1 MPKPGIYKNSKGQ
14 YAYWDGNAWGDGG
27 RTFATREEAE
37 SFHSASVR
45 WGSPSSSQEPRR
57 GTEFGNMPNTV
68 GSPRV
73 FTPPQSHSVKW
84 GAPGFTPSTGKPQ
97 FAPPARKS
105 SSVPQ
110 SQAAPKEETDLG
122 DQSELEDGLQ
132 QVSEPESKESKSKK
146 PAKNPKK
153 AKKKKKSKTAIVV
166 VSLALLGI
174 LAAAGYGVANH
185 KTAIVVQ
192 GSGMFK
198 EYSNDK
204 SVKERLSD
212 TTKTEGSNASGL
224 TYEQLTAKAEEA
236 KKQGNEGQYEYY
248 SQLAEDA
255 KKAAESGKNDPN
267 PSASPSQ
274 GTSSDTKDVTDI
286 GGMGVS
292 AKKANNNDT
301 KALADAKD
309 IAAMLSRGECKA
321 AKGKYLPDE
330 GNDGY
335 LFPCDGWDVVKDA
348 KVEVTSDDVSMSTGR
363 EVVQVRWGADKGK
376 MQQAKL
382 LFSSDSK
389 LEQVIPMK
397 NS

>member
-37 SFHSASVR
+37 SFHRASVR
-45 WGSPSSSQEPRR
+45 WGNPSSSQEPGR

-68 GSPRV
+68 GSSRV

-84 GAPGFTPSTGKPQ
+84 GAPGFTPSTKKPQ
-97 FAPPARKS
+97 FTPPAGKS

-110 SQAAPKEETDLG
+110 SQTMPEEETDLG
-122 DQSELEDGLQ
+122 GQSEIEEGLQ
-132 QVSEPESKESKSKK
+132 HVSEPESK
-146 PAKNPKK
+146 PKK
-153 AKKKKKSKTAIVV
+153 AAKNAKKSGKVRKKSKTAIVV
-166 VSLALLGI
+166 VSLTLLGI

-204 SVKERLSD
+204 SEKERLSD
-212 TTKTEGSNASGL
+212 TTNTEGGNTSGL
-224 TYEQLTAKAEEA
+224 TYEQLTTKAEEA

-248 SQLAEDA
+248 TQLAEAA
-255 KKAAESGKNDPN
+255 KKDADKANSGS
-267 PSASPSQ
+267 SASPSQSQ
-274 GTSSDTKDVTDI
+274 GTSSDTKGITDI
-286 GGMGVS
+286 GGMDVA

-309 IAAMLSRGECKA
+309 IASMLSRGECKA
-321 AKGKYLPDE
+321 AKEKYLPDE

-348 KVEVTSDDVSMSTGR
+348 KVEVISDDVSMSTGR
-363 EVVQVRWGADKGK
+363 EVVQVRWGKDKDK
-376 MQQAKL
+376 TQQAQL

>member
-37 SFHSASVR
+37 SFHRASVR
-45 WGSPSSSQEPRR
+45 WGNPSSSQEPGR

-73 FTPPQSHSVKW
+73 FTPPQGQSVKW
-84 GAPGFTPSTGKPQ
+84 GAPGFTPSTKKPQ
-97 FAPPARKS
+97 FTPPAGKS

-110 SQAAPKEETDLG
+110 SQTMPEEETDLG
-122 DQSELEDGLQ
+122 GQSEIEEGLQ
-132 QVSEPESKESKSKK
+132 HVSEPESK
-146 PAKNPKK
+146 PKK
-153 AKKKKKSKTAIVV
+153 AAKNAKKSGKVRKKSKTVIVV
-166 VSLALLGI
+166 VSLTLLGI
-174 LAAAGYGVANH
+174 LAAAGYGVVNH

-204 SVKERLSD
+204 SEKERLSD
-212 TTKTEGSNASGL
+212 TTNTEGGNTSGL
-224 TYEQLTAKAEEA
+224 TYEQLTTKAEEA

-248 SQLAEDA
+248 TQLAEAA
-255 KKAAESGKNDPN
+255 KKDADKANSGS
-267 PSASPSQ
+267 SASPSQSQ
-274 GTSSDTKDVTDI
+274 GTSSDTKGITDI
-286 GGMGVS
+286 GGMDVA

-321 AKGKYLPDE
+321 AKEKYLPDE

-348 KVEVTSDDVSMSTGR
+348 KVEVISDDVSMSTGR
-363 EVVQVRWGADKGK
+363 EVVQVRWGKDKDK
-376 MQQAKL
+376 TQQAQL

>member
-68 GSPRV
+68 GTPRV
-73 FTPPQSHSVKW
+73 FTPPQGQSVKW
-84 GAPGFTPSTGKPQ
+84 GAPGFEPPTEKPQ
-97 FAPPARKS
+97 FTPPARKS
-105 SSVPQ
+105 SPVPQ
-110 SQAAPKEETDLG
+110 SQTAPKEETDLG
-122 DQSELEDGLQ
+122 DQSEIEEGLQ
-132 QVSEPESKESKSKK
+132 QVSEPESKSKK
-146 PAKNPKK
+146 TTKNPKK
-153 AKKKKKSKTAIVV
+153 GKKKKSKTAIVV
-166 VSLALLGI
+166 VSVVLLGI
-174 LAAAGYGVANH
+174 LAAAGYGIANH

-204 SVKERLSD
+204 SVKERLSG
-212 TTKTEGSNASGL
+212 TTNTEDVNKSGL

-248 SQLAEDA
+248 SQLAEAA
-255 KKAAESGKNDPN
+255 KKDADKANSGS
-267 PSASPSQ
+267 SASPSQSQ
-274 GTSSDTKDVTDI
+274 GTSSDTKDITDI
-286 GGMGVS
+286 GGMDVA

-301 KALADAKD
+301 KALADSKD

-321 AKGKYLPDE
+321 AKEKYLPDE

-335 LFPCDGWDVVKDA
+335 VFPCDGWDVVKDA
-348 KVEVTSDDVSMSTGR
+348 KVEVISDDVSMSTGR
-363 EVVQVRWGADKGK
+363 EVVQVRWGVDKGK

>member
-37 SFHSASVR
+37 SFHRASVR
-45 WGSPSSSQEPRR
+45 WGNPSSSQEPGR
-57 GTEFGNMPNTV
+57 GAEFGNMPNTV

-73 FTPPQSHSVKW
+73 FTPPQGQSVKW
-84 GAPGFTPSTGKPQ
+84 GAPGFTPSTKKPQ
-97 FAPPARKS
+97 FTPPAGKS

-110 SQAAPKEETDLG
+110 SQTMPEEETDLG
-122 DQSELEDGLQ
+122 GQSEIEEGLQ
-132 QVSEPESKESKSKK
+132 HVSEPESKPKKAAKKSKK
-146 PAKNPKK
+146 V
-153 AKKKKKSKTAIVV
+153 KKKKKSKTAIVV
-166 VSLALLGI
+166 VSLTLLGI

-204 SVKERLSD
+204 SEKERLSD
-212 TTKTEGSNASGL
+212 TTNTEGGNTSGL
-224 TYEQLTAKAEEA
+224 TYEQLTTKAEEA

-248 SQLAEDA
+248 TQLAEAA
-255 KKAAESGKNDPN
+255 KKDADKANSGS
-267 PSASPSQ
+267 SASPSQSQ
-274 GTSSDTKDVTDI
+274 GTSSDTKGITDI
-286 GGMGVS
+286 GGMDVA

-309 IAAMLSRGECKA
+309 IASMLSRGECKA
-321 AKGKYLPDE
+321 AKEKYLPDE

-348 KVEVTSDDVSMSTGR
+348 KVEVISDDVSMSTGR
-363 EVVQVRWGADKGK
+363 EVVQVRWGKDKDK
-376 MQQAKL
+376 TQQAQL

>member
-37 SFHSASVR
+37 SFHRASVR
-45 WGSPSSSQEPRR
+45 WGNPSSSQEPGR

-68 GSPRV
+68 GSSRV
-73 FTPPQSHSVKW
+73 FTPPRSHSVKW
-84 GAPGFTPSTGKPQ
+84 GAPGFTPSTKKPQ
-97 FAPPARKS
+97 FTPPAGKS

-110 SQAAPKEETDLG
+110 SQTMPKQETDLG
-122 DQSELEDGLQ
+122 GQSEIGEGLQ
-132 QVSEPESKESKSKK
+132 HVSEPESK
-146 PAKNPKK
+146 PKK
-153 AKKKKKSKTAIVV
+153 AAKNAKKSGKVRKKSKTAIVV
-166 VSLALLGI
+166 VSLTLLGI

-204 SVKERLSD
+204 SEKERLSD
-212 TTKTEGSNASGL
+212 TTNTEGGNTSGL
-224 TYEQLTAKAEEA
+224 TYEQLTTKAEEA

-248 SQLAEDA
+248 TQLAEAA
-255 KKAAESGKNDPN
+255 KKDADKANSGS
-267 PSASPSQ
+267 SASPSQSQ
-274 GTSSDTKDVTDI
+274 GTSSDTKGITDI
-286 GGMGVS
+286 GGMDVA

-309 IAAMLSRGECKA
+309 IASMLSRGECKA
-321 AKGKYLPDE
+321 AKEKYLPDE

-348 KVEVTSDDVSMSTGR
+348 KVEVISDDVSMSTGR
-363 EVVQVRWGADKGK
+363 EVVQVRWGKDKDK
-376 MQQAKL
+376 TQQAQL

>member
-37 SFHSASVR
+37 SFHRASVR
-45 WGSPSSSQEPRR
+45 WGNPSSSQEPGR

-84 GAPGFTPSTGKPQ
+84 GAPGFTPSTKKPQ
-97 FAPPARKS
+97 FTPPAGKS

-110 SQAAPKEETDLG
+110 SQTAPEEETDLG
-122 DQSELEDGLQ
+122 GQSEIEGGLQ
-132 QVSEPESKESKSKK
+132 HVSEPESKPKKAAKKSKK
-146 PAKNPKK
+146 V
-153 AKKKKKSKTAIVV
+153 KKKKSKTAIVV
-166 VSLALLGI
+166 VSLTLLGI
-174 LAAAGYGVANH
+174 LAAAGYGVVNH

-204 SVKERLSD
+204 SEKERLSD
-212 TTKTEGSNASGL
+212 TTNTEGGNTSGL
-224 TYEQLTAKAEEA
+224 TYEQLTTKAEEA

-248 SQLAEDA
+248 AQLAEAA
-255 KKAAESGKNDPN
+255 KKDADKANSGS
-267 PSASPSQ
+267 SASPSQSQ
-274 GTSSDTKDVTDI
+274 GTSSDTKGITDI
-286 GGMGVS
+286 GGMDVA

-309 IAAMLSRGECKA
+309 IASMLSRGECKA
-321 AKGKYLPDE
+321 AKEKYLPDE

-348 KVEVTSDDVSMSTGR
+348 KVEVISDDVSMSTGR
-363 EVVQVRWGADKGK
+363 EVVQVRWGKDKDK
-376 MQQAKL
+376 TQQAQL

>member
-45 WGSPSSSQEPRR
+45 WGSPSSSQGLRR
-57 GTEFGNMPNTV
+57 GTEFGNMPNTA
-68 GSPRV
+68 GTPRV
-73 FTPPQSHSVKW
+73 FTPPQSQGVKW
-84 GAPGFTPSTGKPQ
+84 GAPGFAPSMEKTQ
-97 FAPPARKS
+97 FTPPARKS
-105 SSVPQ
+105 SPVSQPQ
-110 SQAAPKEETDLG
+110 TTPKEETG
-122 DQSELEDGLQ
+122 QSEVEEGLQ
-132 QVSEPESKESKSKK
+132 KVSEKESKESKPKKTSKSSKK
-146 PAKNPKK
+146 T
-153 AKKKKKSKTAIVV
+153 KKKKKSKTAIVV
-166 VSLALLGI
+166 VSVALLGI
-174 LAAAGYGVANH
+174 LAAAGYGVVNH

-204 SVKERLSD
+204 SEKERLSD
-212 TTKTEGSNASGL
+212 TTNTEGGNASGL

-236 KKQGNEGQYEYY
+236 KKQGNEGQYQYY
-248 SQLAEDA
+248 TQLAEAA
-255 KKAAESGKNDPN
+255 KKDADKPNSGSSSS
-267 PSASPSQ
+267 PSQSQ

-292 AKKANNNDT
+292 AKRANNNDT

-309 IAAMLSRGECKA
+309 IATMLSRGECSA

-330 GNDGY
+330 GNGGY
-335 LFPCDGWDVVKDA
+335 LFPCDGWDAVKDA
-348 KVEVTSDDVSMSTGR
+348 KVEVISDDVSMSTGR
-363 EVVQVRWGADKGK
+363 EVVQVRWGSDKGK
-376 MQQAKL
+376 TQQAQL
-382 LFSSDSK
+382 MFSSDSK
-389 LEQVIPMK
+389 LEQVIPVK

>member
-37 SFHSASVR
+37 SFHRASVR
-45 WGSPSSSQEPRR
+45 WGNPSSSQEPGR

-84 GAPGFTPSTGKPQ
+84 GAPGFTPSTKKPQ
-97 FAPPARKS
+97 FTPPAGKS

-110 SQAAPKEETDLG
+110 SQTMPEEETDLG
-122 DQSELEDGLQ
+122 GQSEIEEGLQ
-132 QVSEPESKESKSKK
+132 HVSEPESK
-146 PAKNPKK
+146 PKK
-153 AKKKKKSKTAIVV
+153 AAKNAKKSGKVRKKSKTAIVV
-166 VSLALLGI
+166 VSLTLLGI

-204 SVKERLSD
+204 SEKERLSD
-212 TTKTEGSNASGL
+212 TTNTEGGNTSGL
-224 TYEQLTAKAEEA
+224 TYEQLTTKAEEA
-236 KKQGNEGQYEYY
+236 KKRGNEGQYKYY
-248 SQLAEDA
+248 TQLAEAA
-255 KKAAESGKNDPN
+255 KKDADKANSGS
-267 PSASPSQ
+267 SASPSQSQ
-274 GTSSDTKDVTDI
+274 GTSSDTKGITDI
-286 GGMGVS
+286 GGMDVA

-309 IAAMLSRGECKA
+309 IASMLSRGECKA
-321 AKGKYLPDE
+321 AKEKYLPDE

-348 KVEVTSDDVSMSTGR
+348 KVEVISDDVSMSTGR
-363 EVVQVRWGADKGK
+363 EVVQVRWGKDKDK
-376 MQQAKL
+376 TQQAQL

>member
-27 RTFATREEAE
+27 RSFATREEAE
-37 SFHSASVR
+37 SFHRASVR
-45 WGSPSSSQEPRR
+45 WGNPSSSQEPGR

-73 FTPPQSHSVKW
+73 FTPPQGQSVKW
-84 GAPGFTPSTGKPQ
+84 GAPGFTPSTKKPQ
-97 FAPPARKS
+97 FTPPAGKS

-110 SQAAPKEETDLG
+110 SQTMPEEETDLG
-122 DQSELEDGLQ
+122 GQSEIEEGLQ
-132 QVSEPESKESKSKK
+132 HVSEPESK
-146 PAKNPKK
+146 PKK
-153 AKKKKKSKTAIVV
+153 AAKNAKKSGKVRKKSKTAIVV
-166 VSLALLGI
+166 VSLTLLGS

-204 SVKERLSD
+204 SEKERLSD
-212 TTKTEGSNASGL
+212 TTNTEGGNTSGL
-224 TYEQLTAKAEEA
+224 TYEQLTTKAEEA

-248 SQLAEDA
+248 TQLAEAA
-255 KKAAESGKNDPN
+255 KKDADKANSGS
-267 PSASPSQ
+267 SASPSQSQ
-274 GTSSDTKDVTDI
+274 GTSSDTKGITDI
-286 GGMGVS
+286 GGMDVA

-321 AKGKYLPDE
+321 AKEKYLPDE

-348 KVEVTSDDVSMSTGR
+348 KVEVISDDVSMSTGR
-363 EVVQVRWGADKGK
+363 EVVQVRWGKDKDK
-376 MQQAKL
+376 TQQAQL

>member
-37 SFHSASVR
+37 SFHRASVR
-45 WGSPSSSQEPRR
+45 WGNPSSSQEPGR
-57 GTEFGNMPNTV
+57 GTEFGNMPNTI

-73 FTPPQSHSVKW
+73 FTQPQSHSVKW
-84 GAPGFTPSTGKPQ
+84 GAPGFTPSTKKPQ
-97 FAPPARKS
+97 FTPPAGKS

-110 SQAAPKEETDLG
+110 SQTMPEEETDLG
-122 DQSELEDGLQ
+122 GQSEIEEGLQ
-132 QVSEPESKESKSKK
+132 HVSEPESK
-146 PAKNPKK
+146 PKK
-153 AKKKKKSKTAIVV
+153 AAKNAKKSGKVRKKSKTVIVV
-166 VSLALLGI
+166 VSVALLGI
-174 LAAAGYGVANH
+174 LAAAGYGVVNH

-204 SVKERLSD
+204 SEKERLSD
-212 TTKTEGSNASGL
+212 TTNTEGGNTSGL
-224 TYEQLTAKAEEA
+224 TYEQLTTKAEEA

-248 SQLAEDA
+248 TQLAEAA
-255 KKAAESGKNDPN
+255 KKDADKANSGS
-267 PSASPSQ
+267 SASPSQSQ
-274 GTSSDTKDVTDI
+274 GTSSDTKGITDI
-286 GGMGVS
+286 GGMDVA

-309 IAAMLSRGECKA
+309 IASMLSRGECKA
-321 AKGKYLPDE
+321 AKEKYLPDE

-348 KVEVTSDDVSMSTGR
+348 KVEVISDDVSMSTGR
-363 EVVQVRWGADKGK
+363 EVVQVRWGKDKDK
-376 MQQAKL
+376 TQQAQL

>member
-122 DQSELEDGLQ
+122 DQSELEVGLQ
-132 QVSEPESKESKSKK
+132 QVSDPESKESKSKK

>member
-68 GSPRV
+68 GSPGV

-84 GAPGFTPSTGKPQ
+84 GAPGFESPTKKPQ
-97 FAPPARKS
+97 FTPPARRGS
-105 SSVPQ
+105 PVPQ

-122 DQSELEDGLQ
+122 EQSELEDGLQ
-132 QVSEPESKESKSKK
+132 QVSEPESKSKK
-146 PAKNPKK
+146 TAKNPKK
-153 AKKKKKSKTAIVV
+153 GKKKKSKTAIVV
-166 VSLALLGI
+166 VSVVLLGI

-248 SQLAEDA
+248 SQLAEAA
-255 KKAAESGKNDPN
+255 KKDADKANSGS
-267 PSASPSQ
+267 SASPSQSQ
-274 GTSSDTKDVTDI
+274 GTSSDTKDITDI
-286 GGMGVS
+286 GGMDVA

-301 KALADAKD
+301 KALSDAKD

-321 AKGKYLPDE
+321 AKEKYLPDE

-335 LFPCDGWDVVKDA
+335 LFPCGGWGVVKDA
-348 KVEVTSDDVSMSTGR
+348 KVEVISDDVSMSTGR
-363 EVVQVRWGADKGK
+363 EVVQVRWGDDKGK

>member
-37 SFHSASVR
+37 SFHRASVR
-45 WGSPSSSQEPRR
+45 WGNPSSSQEPGR

-73 FTPPQSHSVKW
+73 FTPPQGQSVKW
-84 GAPGFTPSTGKPQ
+84 GAPGFTPSTKKPQ
-97 FAPPARKS
+97 FTPPAGKS

-110 SQAAPKEETDLG
+110 SQTMPEEETDLG
-122 DQSELEDGLQ
+122 GQSEIEEGLQ
-132 QVSEPESKESKSKK
+132 HVSEPESK
-146 PAKNPKK
+146 PKK
-153 AKKKKKSKTAIVV
+153 AAKNAKKSGKVRKKSKTAIVV
-166 VSLALLGI
+166 VSLTLLGI

-204 SVKERLSD
+204 SEKERLSD
-212 TTKTEGSNASGL
+212 TTNTEGGNTSGL
-224 TYEQLTAKAEEA
+224 TYEQLTTKAEEA

-248 SQLAEDA
+248 TQLAEAA
-255 KKAAESGKNDPN
+255 KKDADKANSGS
-267 PSASPSQ
+267 SASPSQSQ
-274 GTSSDTKDVTDI
+274 GTSSDTKGITDI
-286 GGMGVS
+286 GGMDVA

-321 AKGKYLPDE
+321 AKEKYLPDE

-335 LFPCDGWDVVKDA
+335 LFPCDGWDVVKDV
-348 KVEVTSDDVSMSTGR
+348 KVEVISDDVSMSTGR
-363 EVVQVRWGADKGK
+363 EVVQVRWGKDKDK
-376 MQQAKL
+376 TQQAQL

>member
-37 SFHSASVR
+37 SFHRASVR
-45 WGSPSSSQEPRR
+45 WGNPSSSQEPGR

-73 FTPPQSHSVKW
+73 FTPPQGQSVKW
-84 GAPGFTPSTGKPQ
+84 GAPGFTPSTKKPQ
-97 FAPPARKS
+97 FTPPAGKS

-110 SQAAPKEETDLG
+110 SQTMPEEETDLG
-122 DQSELEDGLQ
+122 GQSEIEEGLQ
-132 QVSEPESKESKSKK
+132 HVSEPESK
-146 PAKNPKK
+146 PKK
-153 AKKKKKSKTAIVV
+153 AAKNAKKSGKVRKKSKTAIVV
-166 VSLALLGI
+166 VSLTLLGI

-204 SVKERLSD
+204 SEKERLSD
-212 TTKTEGSNASGL
+212 TTNTEGGNTSGL
-224 TYEQLTAKAEEA
+224 TYEQLTTKAEEA

-248 SQLAEDA
+248 TQLAEAA
-255 KKAAESGKNDPN
+255 KKDADKANSGS
-267 PSASPSQ
+267 SASPSQSQ
-274 GTSSDTKDVTDI
+274 GTSSDTKGITDI
-286 GGMGVS
+286 GGMDVA

-309 IAAMLSRGECKA
+309 IASMLSRGECKA
-321 AKGKYLPDE
+321 AKEKYLPDE

-348 KVEVTSDDVSMSTGR
+348 KVEVISDDVSMSTGR
-363 EVVQVRWGADKGK
+363 EVVQVRWGKDKDK
-376 MQQAKL
+376 TQQAQL

>member
-37 SFHSASVR
+37 SFHRASVR
-45 WGSPSSSQEPRR
+45 WGNPSSSQEPGR

-84 GAPGFTPSTGKPQ
+84 GAPGFTPSTKKPQ
-97 FAPPARKS
+97 FTPPAGKS

-110 SQAAPKEETDLG
+110 SQTMPKEETDLG
-122 DQSELEDGLQ
+122 GQSEIEEGLQ
-132 QVSEPESKESKSKK
+132 HVSEPESKPKKAAKKSKK
-146 PAKNPKK
+146 V
-153 AKKKKKSKTAIVV
+153 KKKKSKTAIVV
-166 VSLALLGI
+166 VSLTLLGI

-204 SVKERLSD
+204 SEKERLSD
-212 TTKTEGSNASGL
+212 TTNTEGGNTSGL
-224 TYEQLTAKAEEA
+224 TYEQLTTKAEEA

-248 SQLAEDA
+248 TQLAEAA
-255 KKAAESGKNDPN
+255 KKDADKANSGS
-267 PSASPSQ
+267 SASPSQSQ
-274 GTSSDTKDVTDI
+274 GTSSDTKGITDI
-286 GGMGVS
+286 GGMDVA

-321 AKGKYLPDE
+321 AKEKYLPDE

-348 KVEVTSDDVSMSTGR
+348 KVEVISDDVSMSTGR
-363 EVVQVRWGADKGK
+363 EVVQVRWGKDKDK
-376 MQQAKL
+376 TQQVQL

-389 LEQVIPMK
+389 LEQVIPIK

>member
-37 SFHSASVR
+37 SFHRASVR
-45 WGSPSSSQEPRR
+45 WGNPSSSQEPGR

-68 GSPRV
+68 GSPKV
-73 FTPPQSHSVKW
+73 FTPPQGQSVKW
-84 GAPGFTPSTGKPQ
+84 GAPGFTPSTRKPQ
-97 FAPPARKS
+97 FTPPAGKS

-110 SQAAPKEETDLG
+110 SQTMPEEETDLG
-122 DQSELEDGLQ
+122 GQSEIEEGLQ
-132 QVSEPESKESKSKK
+132 HVSEPESK
-146 PAKNPKK
+146 PKK
-153 AKKKKKSKTAIVV
+153 AAKNAKKSGKVRKKSKTAIVV
-166 VSLALLGI
+166 VSLTLLGI

-204 SVKERLSD
+204 SEKERLSD
-212 TTKTEGSNASGL
+212 TTNTEGGNTSGL
-224 TYEQLTAKAEEA
+224 TYEQLTTKAEEA

-248 SQLAEDA
+248 TQLAEAA
-255 KKAAESGKNDPN
+255 KKDADKANSGSSS
-267 PSASPSQ
+267 PSQSQ
-274 GTSSDTKDVTDI
+274 GTSSDTKGITDI
-286 GGMGVS
+286 GGMDVA

-321 AKGKYLPDE
+321 AKEKYLPDE

-348 KVEVTSDDVSMSTGR
+348 KVEVISDDVSMSTGR
-363 EVVQVRWGADKGK
+363 EVVQVRWGKDKDK
-376 MQQAKL
+376 TQQAQL

>member
-37 SFHSASVR
+37 SFHRASVR
-45 WGSPSSSQEPRR
+45 WGNPSSSQEPGR

-84 GAPGFTPSTGKPQ
+84 GAPGFAPPTGKPQ

-105 SSVPQ
+105 SPVPQ

-122 DQSELEDGLQ
+122 EQSELEEGLQ
-132 QVSEPESKESKSKK
+132 QVSEPESKSKK
-146 PAKNPKK
+146 PVKNPKK
-153 AKKKKKSKTAIVV
+153 GKKKKSKTVIVV
-166 VSLALLGI
+166 VSVALLGI

-204 SVKERLSD
+204 SEKERLSG

-274 GTSSDTKDVTDI
+274 GTSSDTKDITDI
-286 GGMGVS
+286 GGMDVA

-321 AKGKYLPDE
+321 AKEKYLPDE

-348 KVEVTSDDVSMSTGR
+348 KVEVISDDVSMSTGR
-363 EVVQVRWGADKGK
+363 EVVQVRWGVDKGK
-376 MQQAKL
+376 MQQAQL

-389 LEQVIPMK
+389 LEQVIPIK

>member
-37 SFHSASVR
+37 SFHRASVR
-45 WGSPSSSQEPRR
+45 WGNPSSSQEPGR

-68 GSPRV
+68 GSPKV
-73 FTPPQSHSVKW
+73 FTPPQGQSVKW
-84 GAPGFTPSTGKPQ
+84 GAPGFTPSTKKPQ
-97 FAPPARKS
+97 FTPPAGKS

-110 SQAAPKEETDLG
+110 SQTMPEEETDLG
-122 DQSELEDGLQ
+122 GQSEIEEGLQ
-132 QVSEPESKESKSKK
+132 HVSEQESKPKKAAKKSKK
-146 PAKNPKK
+146 V
-153 AKKKKKSKTAIVV
+153 KKKKKSKTAIVV
-166 VSLALLGI
+166 VSLTLLGI

-204 SVKERLSD
+204 SEKERLSD
-212 TTKTEGSNASGL
+212 TTNTEGGNTSGL
-224 TYEQLTAKAEEA
+224 TYEQLTSKAEEA

-248 SQLAEDA
+248 TQLAEAA
-255 KKAAESGKNDPN
+255 KKDADKANSGS
-267 PSASPSQ
+267 SASPSQSQ
-274 GTSSDTKDVTDI
+274 GTSSDTKGITDI
-286 GGMGVS
+286 GGMDVA

-309 IAAMLSRGECKA
+309 IASMLSRGECKA
-321 AKGKYLPDE
+321 AKEKYLPDE

-348 KVEVTSDDVSMSTGR
+348 KVEVISDDVSMSTGR
-363 EVVQVRWGADKGK
+363 EVVQVRWGKDKDK
-376 MQQAKL
+376 TQQAQL

>member
-37 SFHSASVR
+37 SFHRASVR
-45 WGSPSSSQEPRR
+45 WGNPSSSQEPGR

-73 FTPPQSHSVKW
+73 FTPPQGQSVKW
-84 GAPGFTPSTGKPQ
+84 GAPGFTPSTKKPQ
-97 FAPPARKS
+97 FTPPAGRS

-110 SQAAPKEETDLG
+110 SQTMPEEETDLG
-122 DQSELEDGLQ
+122 GQSEIEEGLQ
-132 QVSEPESKESKSKK
+132 HVSEPESK
-146 PAKNPKK
+146 PKK
-153 AKKKKKSKTAIVV
+153 AAKNAKKSGKVRKKSKTAIVV
-166 VSLALLGI
+166 VSLTLLGI

-204 SVKERLSD
+204 SEKERLSD
-212 TTKTEGSNASGL
+212 TTNTEGGNTSGL
-224 TYEQLTAKAEEA
+224 TYEQLTTKAEEA
-236 KKQGNEGQYEYY
+236 KKQGNEGQYKYY
-248 SQLAEDA
+248 TQLAEAA
-255 KKAAESGKNDPN
+255 KKDADKANSGS
-267 PSASPSQ
+267 SASPSQSQ
-274 GTSSDTKDVTDI
+274 GTSSDTKGITDI
-286 GGMGVS
+286 GGMDVA

-321 AKGKYLPDE
+321 AKEKYLPDE

-348 KVEVTSDDVSMSTGR
+348 KVEVISDDVSMSTGR
-363 EVVQVRWGADKGK
+363 EVVQVRWGKDKDK
-376 MQQAKL
+376 TQQAQL

>member
-37 SFHSASVR
+37 SFHRASVR
-45 WGSPSSSQEPRR
+45 WGNPSSSQEPGR
-57 GTEFGNMPNTV
+57 GTEFGNMPNTA
-68 GSPRV
+68 GSSRV

-84 GAPGFTPSTGKPQ
+84 GAPGFTPSTKKPQ
-97 FAPPARKS
+97 FTPPAGKS

-110 SQAAPKEETDLG
+110 SQTMPEEETDLG
-122 DQSELEDGLQ
+122 GQSEIEEGLQ
-132 QVSEPESKESKSKK
+132 HVSEPESKPKKAAKKSKK
-146 PAKNPKK
+146 V
-153 AKKKKKSKTAIVV
+153 KKKKKSKTAIVV
-166 VSLALLGI
+166 VSLTLLGI

-204 SVKERLSD
+204 SEKERLSD
-212 TTKTEGSNASGL
+212 TTNTEGGNTSGL
-224 TYEQLTAKAEEA
+224 TYEQLTTKAEEA

-248 SQLAEDA
+248 TQLAEAA
-255 KKAAESGKNDPN
+255 KKDADKANSGS
-267 PSASPSQ
+267 SASPSQSQ
-274 GTSSDTKDVTDI
+274 GTSSDTKGITDI
-286 GGMGVS
+286 GGMDVA

-309 IAAMLSRGECKA
+309 IASMLSRGECKA
-321 AKGKYLPDE
+321 AKEKYLPDE

-348 KVEVTSDDVSMSTGR
+348 KVEVISDDVSMSTGR
-363 EVVQVRWGADKGK
+363 EVVQVRWGKDKDK
-376 MQQAKL
+376 TQQAKL

>member
-37 SFHSASVR
+37 SFHRASVR
-45 WGSPSSSQEPRR
+45 WGNPSSSQEPGR
-57 GTEFGNMPNTV
+57 GTEFGNMPNTA

-84 GAPGFTPSTGKPQ
+84 GAPGFTPSTKKPQ
-97 FAPPARKS
+97 FAPPAGKS

-110 SQAAPKEETDLG
+110 SQTMPEEETDLG
-122 DQSELEDGLQ
+122 GQSEIEEGLQ
-132 QVSEPESKESKSKK
+132 HVSEPESK
-146 PAKNPKK
+146 PKK
-153 AKKKKKSKTAIVV
+153 AAKNAKKSGKVRKKSKTAIVV
-166 VSLALLGI
+166 VSLTLLGI
-174 LAAAGYGVANH
+174 LAAAGYGVVNH

-204 SVKERLSD
+204 SEKERLSD
-212 TTKTEGSNASGL
+212 TTNTEGGNTSGL
-224 TYEQLTAKAEEA
+224 TYEQLTTKAEEA

-248 SQLAEDA
+248 TQLAEAA
-255 KKAAESGKNDPN
+255 KKDADKANSGS
-267 PSASPSQ
+267 SASPSQSQ
-274 GTSSDTKDVTDI
+274 GTSSDTKGITDI
-286 GGMGVS
+286 GGMDVA

-309 IAAMLSRGECKA
+309 IASMLSRGECKA
-321 AKGKYLPDE
+321 AKEKYLPDE

-335 LFPCDGWDVVKDA
+335 VFPCDGWDVVKDA
-348 KVEVTSDDVSMSTGR
+348 KVEVISDDVSMSTGR
-363 EVVQVRWGADKGK
+363 EVVQVRWGKDKDK
-376 MQQAKL
+376 TQQAQL

>member
-37 SFHSASVR
+37 SFHRASVR
-45 WGSPSSSQEPRR
+45 WGNPSSSQEPGR

-68 GSPRV
+68 GSSRV

-84 GAPGFTPSTGKPQ
+84 GAPGFTPSTKKPQ
-97 FAPPARKS
+97 FTPPAGKS

-110 SQAAPKEETDLG
+110 SQTMPEEETDLG
-122 DQSELEDGLQ
+122 GQSEVEEGLQ
-132 QVSEPESKESKSKK
+132 HVSEPESK
-146 PAKNPKK
+146 PKK
-153 AKKKKKSKTAIVV
+153 AAKNAKKSGKVRKKSKTAIVV
-166 VSLALLGI
+166 VSLTLLGI

-204 SVKERLSD
+204 SEKERLSD
-212 TTKTEGSNASGL
+212 TTNTEGGNTSGL
-224 TYEQLTAKAEEA
+224 TYEQLTSKAEEA

-248 SQLAEDA
+248 TQLAEAA
-255 KKAAESGKNDPN
+255 KKDADKANSGS
-267 PSASPSQ
+267 SASPSQSQ
-274 GTSSDTKDVTDI
+274 GTSSDTKGITDI
-286 GGMGVS
+286 GGMDVA

-321 AKGKYLPDE
+321 AKEKYLPDE

-335 LFPCDGWDVVKDA
+335 VFPCDGWDVVKDA
-348 KVEVTSDDVSMSTGR
+348 KVEVISDDVSMSTGR
-363 EVVQVRWGADKGK
+363 EVVQVRWGKDKDK
-376 MQQAKL
+376 TQQAKL

>member
-37 SFHSASVR
+37 SFHRASVR
-45 WGSPSSSQEPRR
+45 WGNPSSSQEPGR

-68 GSPRV
+68 GSPKV
-73 FTPPQSHSVKW
+73 FTPPQGQSVKW
-84 GAPGFTPSTGKPQ
+84 GAPGFTPSTKKPQ
-97 FAPPARKS
+97 FTPPTGKS

-110 SQAAPKEETDLG
+110 SQTMPEEETDLG
-122 DQSELEDGLQ
+122 GQSEIEEGLQ
-132 QVSEPESKESKSKK
+132 HVSEPESKPKKAAKKSKK
-146 PAKNPKK
+146 V
-153 AKKKKKSKTAIVV
+153 KKKKKSKTAIVV
-166 VSLALLGI
+166 VSLTLLGI

-204 SVKERLSD
+204 SEKERLSD
-212 TTKTEGSNASGL
+212 TTNTEGGNTSGL
-224 TYEQLTAKAEEA
+224 TYEQLTTKAEEA

-248 SQLAEDA
+248 TQLAEAA
-255 KKAAESGKNDPN
+255 KKDADKANSGS
-267 PSASPSQ
+267 SASPSQSQ
-274 GTSSDTKDVTDI
+274 GTSSDTKGITDI
-286 GGMGVS
+286 GGMDVA

-321 AKGKYLPDE
+321 AKEKYLPDE

-348 KVEVTSDDVSMSTGR
+348 KVEVISDDVSMSTGR
-363 EVVQVRWGADKGK
+363 EVVQVRWGKDKDK
-376 MQQAKL
+376 TQQAQL

>member
-37 SFHSASVR
+37 SFHRASVR
-45 WGSPSSSQEPRR
+45 WGNPSSSQEPGR

-73 FTPPQSHSVKW
+73 FTPPQGQSVKW
-84 GAPGFTPSTGKPQ
+84 GAPGFTPSTKKPQ
-97 FAPPARKS
+97 FTPPAGKS

-110 SQAAPKEETDLG
+110 SQTMPEEETDLG
-122 DQSELEDGLQ
+122 GQSEIEEGLQ
-132 QVSEPESKESKSKK
+132 HVSEQESKPKKAAKKSKK
-146 PAKNPKK
+146 V
-153 AKKKKKSKTAIVV
+153 KKKKKSKTAIVV
-166 VSLALLGI
+166 VSLTLLGI

-204 SVKERLSD
+204 SEKERLSD
-212 TTKTEGSNASGL
+212 TTNTEGGNTSGL
-224 TYEQLTAKAEEA
+224 TYEQLTTKAEEA

-248 SQLAEDA
+248 TQLAEAA
-255 KKAAESGKNDPN
+255 KKDADKANSGS
-267 PSASPSQ
+267 SASPSQSQ
-274 GTSSDTKDVTDI
+274 GTSSDTKGITDI
-286 GGMGVS
+286 GGMDVA

-309 IAAMLSRGECKA
+309 IASMLSRGECKA
-321 AKGKYLPDE
+321 AKEKYLPDE

-348 KVEVTSDDVSMSTGR
+348 KVEVISDDVSMSTGR
-363 EVVQVRWGADKGK
+363 EVVQVRWGKDKDK
-376 MQQAKL
+376 TQQAQL

>member
-37 SFHSASVR
+37 SFHRASVR
-45 WGSPSSSQEPRR
+45 WGNPSSSQEPGR

-73 FTPPQSHSVKW
+73 FTSPQGQSVKW
-84 GAPGFTPSTGKPQ
+84 GAPGFTPSTKKPQ
-97 FAPPARKS
+97 FTPPAGKS

-110 SQAAPKEETDLG
+110 SQTMPGEETDLG
-122 DQSELEDGLQ
+122 GQSEIEEGLQ
-132 QVSEPESKESKSKK
+132 HVSEPESKPKKDAKKSKK
-146 PAKNPKK
+146 V
-153 AKKKKKSKTAIVV
+153 KKKKKSKTAIVV
-166 VSLALLGI
+166 VSLTLLGI

-204 SVKERLSD
+204 SEKERLSD
-212 TTKTEGSNASGL
+212 TTNTEGGNTSGL
-224 TYEQLTAKAEEA
+224 TYEQLTTKAEEA

-248 SQLAEDA
+248 TQLAEAA
-255 KKAAESGKNDPN
+255 KKDADKANSGS
-267 PSASPSQ
+267 SASPSQSQ
-274 GTSSDTKDVTDI
+274 GTSSDTKGITDI
-286 GGMGVS
+286 GGMDVA

-309 IAAMLSRGECKA
+309 IASMLSRGECKA
-321 AKGKYLPDE
+321 AKEKYLPDE

-348 KVEVTSDDVSMSTGR
+348 KVEVISDDVSMSTGR
-363 EVVQVRWGADKGK
+363 EVVQVRWGKDKDK
-376 MQQAKL
+376 TQQAQL

>member
-37 SFHSASVR
+37 SFHRASVR
-45 WGSPSSSQEPRR
+45 WGNPSSSQEPGR

-73 FTPPQSHSVKW
+73 FTPPQGQSVKW
-84 GAPGFTPSTGKPQ
+84 GAPGFTPSTKKPQ
-97 FAPPARKS
+97 FTPPAGRS

-110 SQAAPKEETDLG
+110 SQTMPEEETDLG
-122 DQSELEDGLQ
+122 GQSEIEEGLQ
-132 QVSEPESKESKSKK
+132 HVSEPESK
-146 PAKNPKK
+146 PKK
-153 AKKKKKSKTAIVV
+153 AAKNAKKSGKVRKKSKTAIVV
-166 VSLALLGI
+166 VSLTLLGI

-204 SVKERLSD
+204 SEKERLSD
-212 TTKTEGSNASGL
+212 TTNTEGGNTSGL
-224 TYEQLTAKAEEA
+224 TYEQLTTKAEEA

-248 SQLAEDA
+248 TQLAEAA
-255 KKAAESGKNDPN
+255 KKDADKANSGS
-267 PSASPSQ
+267 SASPSQSQ
-274 GTSSDTKDVTDI
+274 GTSSDTKGITDI
-286 GGMGVS
+286 GGMDVA

-321 AKGKYLPDE
+321 AKEKYLPDE

-348 KVEVTSDDVSMSTGR
+348 KVEVISDDVSMSTGR
-363 EVVQVRWGADKGK
+363 EVVQVRWGKDKDK
-376 MQQAKL
+376 TQQAQL

>member
-37 SFHSASVR
+37 SFHRASVR
-45 WGSPSSSQEPRR
+45 WGNPSSSQEPGR

-105 SSVPQ
+105 SPVPQ

-122 DQSELEDGLQ
+122 NQSELEDGLQ
-132 QVSEPESKESKSKK
+132 QVSEPESKSKK
-146 PAKNPKK
+146 TVKNPKK
-153 AKKKKKSKTAIVV
+153 GKKKKSKTAIVV

-204 SVKERLSD
+204 SEKERLSD
-212 TTKTEGSNASGL
+212 TTNTEDVNKSGL

-321 AKGKYLPDE
+321 AKEKYLPDE

-348 KVEVTSDDVSMSTGR
+348 KVEVISDDVSMSTGR
-363 EVVQVRWGADKGK
+363 EVVQVRWGKDKDK
-376 MQQAKL
+376 TQQAKL

>member
-37 SFHSASVR
+37 SFHRASVR
-45 WGSPSSSQEPRR
+45 WGNPSSSQEPGR

-84 GAPGFTPSTGKPQ
+84 GAPGFTPSTKKPQ
-97 FAPPARKS
+97 FTPPAGRS

-110 SQAAPKEETDLG
+110 SQTMPEEETDLG
-122 DQSELEDGLQ
+122 GQSEIEEGLQ
-132 QVSEPESKESKSKK
+132 HVSEPESK
-146 PAKNPKK
+146 PKK
-153 AKKKKKSKTAIVV
+153 AAKNTKKSGKVRKKSKTAIVV
-166 VSLALLGI
+166 VSLTLLGI

-204 SVKERLSD
+204 SEKERLSD
-212 TTKTEGSNASGL
+212 TTNTEGGNTSGL
-224 TYEQLTAKAEEA
+224 TYEQLTTKAEEA

-248 SQLAEDA
+248 TQLAEAA
-255 KKAAESGKNDPN
+255 KKDADKANSGS
-267 PSASPSQ
+267 SASPSQSQ
-274 GTSSDTKDVTDI
+274 GTSSDTKGITDI
-286 GGMGVS
+286 GGMDVA

-321 AKGKYLPDE
+321 AKEKYLPDE

-348 KVEVTSDDVSMSTGR
+348 KVEVISDDVSMSTGR
-363 EVVQVRWGADKGK
+363 EVVQVRWGKDKDK
-376 MQQAKL
+376 TQQAQL

>member
-37 SFHSASVR
+37 SFHRASVR
-45 WGSPSSSQEPRR
+45 WGNPSSSQEPGR

-68 GSPRV
+68 GSPKV
-73 FTPPQSHSVKW
+73 FTPPQGQSVKW
-84 GAPGFTPSTGKPQ
+84 GAPGFTPSTRKPQ
-97 FAPPARKS
+97 FTPPAGKS

-110 SQAAPKEETDLG
+110 SQTMPEEETDLG
-122 DQSELEDGLQ
+122 GQSEIEEGLQ
-132 QVSEPESKESKSKK
+132 HVSEPESK
-146 PAKNPKK
+146 PKK
-153 AKKKKKSKTAIVV
+153 AAKNAKKSGKVRKKSKTAIVV
-166 VSLALLGI
+166 VSLTLLGI

-204 SVKERLSD
+204 SEKERLSD
-212 TTKTEGSNASGL
+212 TTNTEGGNTSGL
-224 TYEQLTAKAEEA
+224 TYEQLTSKAEEA

-248 SQLAEDA
+248 TQLAEAA
-255 KKAAESGKNDPN
+255 KKDADKANSGSSS
-267 PSASPSQ
+267 PSQSQ
-274 GTSSDTKDVTDI
+274 GTSSDTKGITDI
-286 GGMGVS
+286 GGMDVA

-321 AKGKYLPDE
+321 AKEKYLPDE

-348 KVEVTSDDVSMSTGR
+348 KVEVISDDVSMSTGR
-363 EVVQVRWGADKGK
+363 EVVQVRWGKDKDK
-376 MQQAKL
+376 TQQAQL

>member
-68 GSPRV
+68 GTSRV
-73 FTPPQSHSVKW
+73 FTPPQGQSVKW
-84 GAPGFTPSTGKPQ
+84 GAPGFAPPTGKPQ

-122 DQSELEDGLQ
+122 EQGELEEGLQ
-132 QVSEPESKESKSKK
+132 QVSEPEGKSKK
-146 PAKNPKK
+146 IAKNPKK
-153 AKKKKKSKTAIVV
+153 GKKKKSKTAIVV
-166 VSLALLGI
+166 VSVVLLGI
-174 LAAAGYGVANH
+174 LAAAGYGIANH

-212 TTKTEGSNASGL
+212 TTNTEDVNKSGL

-248 SQLAEDA
+248 TQLAEAA
-255 KKAAESGKNDPN
+255 KKDADKANSGS
-267 PSASPSQ
+267 SASPSQSQ

-301 KALADAKD
+301 KALADSKD

-321 AKGKYLPDE
+321 AKEKYLPDE

-348 KVEVTSDDVSMSTGR
+348 KVEVISDDVSMSTGR
-363 EVVQVRWGADKGK
+363 EVVQVRWGNDKDK
-376 MQQAKL
+376 TQQAQL

>member
-37 SFHSASVR
+37 SFHRASVR
-45 WGSPSSSQEPRR
+45 WGNPSSSQEPGR

-68 GSPRV
+68 GSSRV

-84 GAPGFTPSTGKPQ
+84 GAPGFTPSTKKPQ
-97 FAPPARKS
+97 FTPPAGKS

-110 SQAAPKEETDLG
+110 SQTMPEEETDLG
-122 DQSELEDGLQ
+122 GQSEIEEGLQ
-132 QVSEPESKESKSKK
+132 QVSEQESKLKKDAKNSKK
-146 PAKNPKK
+146 V
-153 AKKKKKSKTAIVV
+153 KKKKKSKTAIVV
-166 VSLALLGI
+166 VSLTLLGI

-204 SVKERLSD
+204 SEKERLSD
-212 TTKTEGSNASGL
+212 TTNTEGGNTSGL
-224 TYEQLTAKAEEA
+224 TYEQLTTKAEEA

-248 SQLAEDA
+248 TQLAEAA
-255 KKAAESGKNDPN
+255 KKDADKANSGSSS
-267 PSASPSQ
+267 PSSQSQ
-274 GTSSDTKDVTDI
+274 GTSSDTKDITDI
-286 GGMGVS
+286 GGMDVA

-309 IAAMLSRGECKA
+309 IASMLSRGECKA
-321 AKGKYLPDE
+321 AKEKYLPDG

-335 LFPCDGWDVVKDA
+335 LFPCDGWDVVKDV
-348 KVEVTSDDVSMSTGR
+348 KVEVISDDVSMSTGR
-363 EVVQVRWGADKGK
+363 EVVQVRWGKDKDK
-376 MQQAKL
+376 TQQAQL
-382 LFSSDSK
+382 LFSSDSN

>member
-37 SFHSASVR
+37 SFHRASVR
-45 WGSPSSSQEPRR
+45 WGNPSSSQEPGR

-84 GAPGFTPSTGKPQ
+84 GAPGFTPSTKKPQ
-97 FAPPARKS
+97 FTPPAGKS

-110 SQAAPKEETDLG
+110 SQTAPEEETDLG
-122 DQSELEDGLQ
+122 GQSEIEGGLQ
-132 QVSEPESKESKSKK
+132 HVSEPESKPKKAAKKSKK
-146 PAKNPKK
+146 V
-153 AKKKKKSKTAIVV
+153 KKKKSKTAIVV
-166 VSLALLGI
+166 VSLTLLGI

-192 GSGMFK
+192 GGGMFK

-204 SVKERLSD
+204 SEKERLSD
-212 TTKTEGSNASGL
+212 TTNTEGGNTSGL
-224 TYEQLTAKAEEA
+224 TYEQLTTKAEEA
-236 KKQGNEGQYEYY
+236 KKQGNEGQYKYY
-248 SQLAEDA
+248 TQLAEAA
-255 KKAAESGKNDPN
+255 KKDADKANSGS
-267 PSASPSQ
+267 SASPSQSQ
-274 GTSSDTKDVTDI
+274 GTSSDTKGITDI
-286 GGMGVS
+286 GGMDVA

-309 IAAMLSRGECKA
+309 IASMLSRGECKA
-321 AKGKYLPDE
+321 AKEKYLPDE

-348 KVEVTSDDVSMSTGR
+348 KVEVISDDVSMSTGR
-363 EVVQVRWGADKGK
+363 EVVQVRWGKDKDK
-376 MQQAKL
+376 TQQAQL

>member
-37 SFHSASVR
+37 SFHRASVR
-45 WGSPSSSQEPRR
+45 WGNPSSSQEPGR

-73 FTPPQSHSVKW
+73 FTPPQGQSVKW
-84 GAPGFTPSTGKPQ
+84 GAPGFTPSTKKPQ
-97 FAPPARKS
+97 FTPPAGKS

-110 SQAAPKEETDLG
+110 SQTMPEEETDLG
-122 DQSELEDGLQ
+122 GQSEIEEGLQ
-132 QVSEPESKESKSKK
+132 HVSEPESK
-146 PAKNPKK
+146 PKK
-153 AKKKKKSKTAIVV
+153 AAKNAKKSGKVRKKSKTAIVV
-166 VSLALLGI
+166 VSLTLLGI

-204 SVKERLSD
+204 SEKERLSD
-212 TTKTEGSNASGL
+212 TTNTEGGNTSGL
-224 TYEQLTAKAEEA
+224 TYEQLTTKAEEA

-248 SQLAEDA
+248 TQLAEAA
-255 KKAAESGKNDPN
+255 KKDADKANSGSSS
-267 PSASPSQ
+267 PSQSQ
-274 GTSSDTKDVTDI
+274 GTSSDTKGITDI
-286 GGMGVS
+286 GGMDVA

-321 AKGKYLPDE
+321 AKEKYLPDE

-348 KVEVTSDDVSMSTGR
+348 KVEVISDDVSMSTGR
-363 EVVQVRWGADKGK
+363 EVVQVRWGKDKDK
-376 MQQAKL
+376 TQQVQL

-389 LEQVIPMK
+389 LEQVIPIK

>member
-37 SFHSASVR
+37 SFHRASVR
-45 WGSPSSSQEPRR
+45 WGNPSSSQEPGR

-73 FTPPQSHSVKW
+73 FTPPQGQSVKW
-84 GAPGFTPSTGKPQ
+84 GAPGFTPSTKKPQ
-97 FAPPARKS
+97 FTPPAGRS

-110 SQAAPKEETDLG
+110 SQTMPEEETDLG
-122 DQSELEDGLQ
+122 GQSEIEEGLQ
-132 QVSEPESKESKSKK
+132 HVSEPESK
-146 PAKNPKK
+146 PKK
-153 AKKKKKSKTAIVV
+153 AAKNAKKSGKVRKSKTAIVV
-166 VSLALLGI
+166 VSLTLLGI

-204 SVKERLSD
+204 SEKERLSD
-212 TTKTEGSNASGL
+212 TTNTEGGNTSGL
-224 TYEQLTAKAEEA
+224 TYEQLTTKAEEA

-248 SQLAEDA
+248 TQLAEAA
-255 KKAAESGKNDPN
+255 KKDADKANSGS
-267 PSASPSQ
+267 SASPSQSQ
-274 GTSSDTKDVTDI
+274 GTSSDTKGITDI
-286 GGMGVS
+286 GGMDVA

-321 AKGKYLPDE
+321 AKEKYLPDE

-348 KVEVTSDDVSMSTGR
+348 KVEVISDDVSMSTGR
-363 EVVQVRWGADKGK
+363 EVVQVRWGKDKDK
-376 MQQAKL
+376 TQQAQL

>member
-37 SFHSASVR
+37 SFHRASVR
-45 WGSPSSSQEPRR
+45 WGNPSSSQEPGR

-84 GAPGFTPSTGKPQ
+84 GAPGFTPSTKKPQ
-97 FAPPARKS
+97 FTPPAGKS

-110 SQAAPKEETDLG
+110 SQTMPEEETDLG
-122 DQSELEDGLQ
+122 GQSEIEEGLQ
-132 QVSEPESKESKSKK
+132 HVSEPESK
-146 PAKNPKK
+146 PKK
-153 AKKKKKSKTAIVV
+153 AAKNAKKSGKVRKKSKTAIVV
-166 VSLALLGI
+166 VSLTLLGI
-174 LAAAGYGVANH
+174 LAAAGYGVASH

-204 SVKERLSD
+204 SEKERLSD
-212 TTKTEGSNASGL
+212 TTNTEGGNTSGL
-224 TYEQLTAKAEEA
+224 TYEQLTTKAEEA

-248 SQLAEDA
+248 TQLAEAA
-255 KKAAESGKNDPN
+255 KKDADKANSGS
-267 PSASPSQ
+267 SASPSQSQ
-274 GTSSDTKDVTDI
+274 GTSSDTKGITDI
-286 GGMGVS
+286 GGMDVA

-321 AKGKYLPDE
+321 AKEKYLPDE

-348 KVEVTSDDVSMSTGR
+348 KVEVISDDVSMSTGR
-363 EVVQVRWGADKGK
+363 EVVQVRWGKDKDK
-376 MQQAKL
+376 TQQAQL

>member
-37 SFHSASVR
+37 SFHRASVR
-45 WGSPSSSQEPRR
+45 WGNPSSSQEPGR

-68 GSPRV
+68 GSPKV
-73 FTPPQSHSVKW
+73 FTPPQGQSVKW
-84 GAPGFTPSTGKPQ
+84 GAPGFTPSTKKPQ
-97 FAPPARKS
+97 FTPPAGKS

-110 SQAAPKEETDLG
+110 SQTMPEEETDLG
-122 DQSELEDGLQ
+122 GQSEIEEGLQ
-132 QVSEPESKESKSKK
+132 HVSEPESK
-146 PAKNPKK
+146 PKK
-153 AKKKKKSKTAIVV
+153 AAKNAKKSGKVRKKSKTAIVV
-166 VSLALLGI
+166 VSLTLLGI

-204 SVKERLSD
+204 SEKERLSD
-212 TTKTEGSNASGL
+212 TTNTEGGNTSGL
-224 TYEQLTAKAEEA
+224 TYEQLTTKAEEA

-248 SQLAEDA
+248 TQLAEAA
-255 KKAAESGKNDPN
+255 KKDADKANSGS
-267 PSASPSQ
+267 SASPSQSQ
-274 GTSSDTKDVTDI
+274 GTSSDTKGITDI
-286 GGMGVS
+286 GGMDVA

-309 IAAMLSRGECKA
+309 IASMLSRGECKA
-321 AKGKYLPDE
+321 AKEKYLPDE

-348 KVEVTSDDVSMSTGR
+348 KVEVISDDVSMSTGR
-363 EVVQVRWGADKGK
+363 EVVQVRWGKDKDK
-376 MQQAKL
+376 TQQAQL

-389 LEQVIPMK
+389 LEQVIPIK

>member
-27 RTFATREEAE
+27 RTFVTREEAE
-37 SFHSASVR
+37 SFHRASVR
-45 WGSPSSSQEPRR
+45 WGNPSSSQEPGR

-73 FTPPQSHSVKW
+73 FTPPQGHSVKW
-84 GAPGFTPSTGKPQ
+84 GAPGFTPSTKKPQ
-97 FAPPARKS
+97 FTPPAGKS

-110 SQAAPKEETDLG
+110 SQTMPEEETDLG
-122 DQSELEDGLQ
+122 GQSEIGEGLQ
-132 QVSEPESKESKSKK
+132 HVSEPESK
-146 PAKNPKK
+146 PKK
-153 AKKKKKSKTAIVV
+153 AAKNAKKSGKVRKKSKTAIVV
-166 VSLALLGI
+166 VSLTLLGI

-204 SVKERLSD
+204 SEKERLSD
-212 TTKTEGSNASGL
+212 TTNTEGGNTSGL
-224 TYEQLTAKAEEA
+224 TYEQLTTKAEEA

-248 SQLAEDA
+248 TQLAEAA
-255 KKAAESGKNDPN
+255 KKDADKANSGSSS
-267 PSASPSQ
+267 PSQSQ
-274 GTSSDTKDVTDI
+274 GTSSDTKGITDI
-286 GGMGVS
+286 GGMDVA

-321 AKGKYLPDE
+321 AKEKYLPDE

-348 KVEVTSDDVSMSTGR
+348 KVEVISDDVSMSTGR
-363 EVVQVRWGADKGK
+363 EVVQVRWGKDKDK
-376 MQQAKL
+376 TQQAQL

-389 LEQVIPMK
+389 LEQVIPIK

>member
-37 SFHSASVR
+37 SFHRASVR
-45 WGSPSSSQEPRR
+45 WGNPSSSQEPGR

-68 GSPRV
+68 GSSRV

-84 GAPGFTPSTGKPQ
+84 GAPGFTPSTKKPQ
-97 FAPPARKS
+97 FTPPAGKS

-110 SQAAPKEETDLG
+110 SQTMPEEETDLG
-122 DQSELEDGLQ
+122 GQSEIEEGLQ
-132 QVSEPESKESKSKK
+132 HVSEPESK
-146 PAKNPKK
+146 PKK
-153 AKKKKKSKTAIVV
+153 AAKNAKKSGKVRKKSKTVIVV
-166 VSLALLGI
+166 VSLTLLGI
-174 LAAAGYGVANH
+174 LAAAGYGVVNH

-204 SVKERLSD
+204 SEKERLSD
-212 TTKTEGSNASGL
+212 TTNTEGGNTSGL
-224 TYEQLTAKAEEA
+224 TYEQLTTKAEEA

-248 SQLAEDA
+248 TQLAEAA
-255 KKAAESGKNDPN
+255 KKDADKANSGS
-267 PSASPSQ
+267 SASPSQSQ
-274 GTSSDTKDVTDI
+274 GTSSDTKGITDI
-286 GGMGVS
+286 GGMDVA

-321 AKGKYLPDE
+321 AKEKYLPDE

-348 KVEVTSDDVSMSTGR
+348 KVEVISDDVSMSTGR
-363 EVVQVRWGADKGK
+363 EVVQVRWGKDKDK
-376 MQQAKL
+376 TQQAQL

>member
-37 SFHSASVR
+37 SFHRASVR
-45 WGSPSSSQEPRR
+45 WGNPSSSQEPGR

-73 FTPPQSHSVKW
+73 FTPPQGQSVKW
-84 GAPGFTPSTGKPQ
+84 GAPGFTPSTKKPQ
-97 FAPPARKS
+97 FTPPAGRS

-110 SQAAPKEETDLG
+110 SQTMPEEETDLG
-122 DQSELEDGLQ
+122 GQSEIEEGLQ
-132 QVSEPESKESKSKK
+132 HVSEPESK
-146 PAKNPKK
+146 PKK
-153 AKKKKKSKTAIVV
+153 AAKNAKKSGKVRKKSKTAIVV
-166 VSLALLGI
+166 VSLTLLGI

-204 SVKERLSD
+204 SEKERLSD
-212 TTKTEGSNASGL
+212 TTNTEGGNTSGL
-224 TYEQLTAKAEEA
+224 TYEQLTSKAEEA
-236 KKQGNEGQYEYY
+236 KKQGNEGQYKYY
-248 SQLAEDA
+248 TQLAEAA
-255 KKAAESGKNDPN
+255 KKDADKANSGS
-267 PSASPSQ
+267 SASPSQSQ
-274 GTSSDTKDVTDI
+274 GTSSDTKGITDI
-286 GGMGVS
+286 GGMDVA

-321 AKGKYLPDE
+321 AKEKYLPDE

-348 KVEVTSDDVSMSTGR
+348 KVEVISDDVSMSTGR
-363 EVVQVRWGADKGK
+363 EVVQVRWGKDKDK
-376 MQQAKL
+376 TQQAQL